1 MQVNYVDYGNHE
13 QLPLTSLRPLEVCFC
28 HLPCQGL
35 TCSLADIH
43 PVMREGRSV
52 PQGTWPPEFCNWF
65 VKLLLGKSV
74 KLTILHC
81 GKWNNLSV
89 DINLPSDVLLSAES
103 LANFPVPIESVAN
116 LSSYRHLVTPIS
128 LTTFMASTGIA
139 RVSGPLMTSLL
150 QMASPLPFLNVPLAA
165 FACAAFAVPALNSMS
180 TPSDVLIAPAA
191 TPLLQLKSD
200 DVETSKSAPPA
211 TQKCI
216 TDCPQPT
223 DQEVTQETKHRL
235 CEDDHCDSVHSNPE
249 LATTQSPSQMQQETT
264 VKVSKDLNVDNDSV
278 PQLDACKSNTSAHN
292 TVSDLAPLSLQLG
305 SCNDFTIFMS
315 HIVSPSKFFVHL
327 LEEKHVSKMVSLA
340 EGLNDHY
347 SQPSNCVS
355 LVPEQVTVGTM
366 CCLQSPDDGQWCRGL
381 IISVKPSTDASL
393 KEANIFFLD
402 YGDSSQIRSDM
413 LMELDK
419 KFHPIPPQCICC
431 ALSGIQPPCP
441 SETKTKQSPTV
452 NASSEHNISQTEC
465 SSPLSVNDHSTTD
478 KSITTSPAQY
488 YKHKAVSA
496 VQLGRS
502 YEELLTSD
510 DQQWSAETTKI
521 LELLTNGKPL
531 VAVVEVEGTFSHS
544 SYISLLHTVLPYKYV
559 HNVLSKYALV
569 SIVSG
574 GYFSRFVPTGS
585 CELCLIPQ
593 EVVK

>member
-1 MQVNYVDYGNHE
+1 MNYVDYGNHE
-13 QLPLTSLRPLEVCFC
+13 QLPLTSLLPLEVHFC

-35 TCSLADIH
+35 TCSLANIH
-43 PVMREGRSV
+43 PVMEGRSV
-52 PQGTWPPEFCNWF
+52 PQETWPPEFCNWF

-81 GKWNNLSV
+81 GKWNNLAV

-103 LANFPVPIESVAN
+103 LANFPVPVESVAN

-128 LTTFMASTGIA
+128 LTSFMASTGIA

-165 FACAAFAVPALNSMS
+165 FACAAFTVPALNSMS

-191 TPLLQLKSD
+191 TSLLQLKSD
-200 DVETSKSAPPA
+200 DVETLKNAPLA

-216 TDCPQPT
+216 TKQPT
-223 DQEVTQETKHRL
+223 DQEVMQETKRQ
-235 CEDDHCDSVHSNPE
+235 CEDDHCDSVHSKPE
-249 LATTQSPSQMQQETT
+249 LTTTQSSSQMQQETT
-264 VKVSKDLNVDNDSV
+264 VKVSKDVNGDSDSV
-278 PQLDACKSNTSAHN
+278 PQLDASNTCAHN
-292 TVSDLAPLSLQLG
+292 TLSVLAPLSLQLG

-327 LEEKHVSKMVSLA
+327 LEEKSVSKMVSLA
-340 EGLNDHY
+340 EGMNDHY

-355 LVPEQVTVGTM
+355 LVPEQVAVGTL

-393 KEANIFFLD
+393 KEVNIFFLD
-402 YGDSSQIRSDM
+402 YGDSIQIRSDM
-413 LMELDK
+413 LMELTK

-441 SETKTKQSPTV
+441 SETKMKQSPTV
-452 NASSEHNISQTEC
+452 SASSEHNISQTEC
-465 SSPLSVNDHSTTD
+465 TSPLRENDHSTTD
-478 KSITTSPAQY
+478 KGITTSPAQC

-496 VQLGRS
+496 VRLGRS
-502 YEELLTSD
+502 YEDLLTSD

-521 LELLTNGKPL
+521 LELLTSGKPL
-531 VAVVEVEGTFSHS
+531 VAVVEVEGMFSHS
-544 SYISLLHTVLPYKYV
+544 FYIITIKHY
-559 HNVLSKYALV
+559 H
-569 SIVSG
+569 SITMYSPNKPS
-574 GYFSRFVPTGS
+574 F
-585 CELCLIPQ
+585 L
-593 EVVK
+593 